1 MEKLGLDSLRKQ
13 LLETSLQGRDE
24 YDHIEQE
31 SLRLFRDLHQADP
44 LFRRLGSD
52 RMDNKPKLTIRRMF
66 GSGATPS
73 GSSSAASSSSF
84 RTLSDV
90 SRRSGSST
98 PAKRVYLTEVP
109 EETVDEPADAEPD
122 VAEDDAESSLEAAI
136 QREAQAFATELED
149 AEQDGM
155 DPAAL
160 EALEANFES
169 AAETVVT
176 MREARTRLQEIRKD
190 RGYKK
195 AAWCEDW
202 QSFEEERQASLFWLR
217 PSRPLG
223 WWQRMSETWPRT
235 CEERCESSHEASP
248 LHRSLCV
255 RCWSNNS
262 CRWWS
267 TDSWSFHGFA
277 FPWT

>member
-1 MEKLGLDSLRKQ
+1 
-13 LLETSLQGRDE
+13 
-24 YDHIEQE
+24 
-31 SLRLFRDLHQADP
+31 
-44 LFRRLGSD
+44 
-52 RMDNKPKLTIRRMF
+52 MDNKPKLTIRRMF

-109 EETVDEPADAEPD
+109 EDTVDEPADAEPD
-122 VAEDDAESSLEAAI
+122 GAEEEAESSLEAAI

-160 EALEANFES
+160 EALEANFET
-169 AAETVVT
+169 AAETLVT
-176 MREARTRLQEIRKD
+176 MREARTRLPRNSKRPGIQEN
-190 RGYKK
+190 GWE
-195 AAWCEDW
+195 AW
-202 QSFEEERQASLFWLR
+202 QSFQEERQAPMFRLR

-223 WWQRMSETWPRT
+223 R
-235 CEERCESSHEASP
+235 
-248 LHRSLCV
+248 
-255 RCWSNNS
+255 
-262 CRWWS
+262 
-267 TDSWSFHGFA
+267 
-277 FPWT
+277 